1 MVNGKTLRHHDD
13 PVVDQIL
20 TAVEVLKA
28 LHKGDVIDRYLQ
40 EMRHSMM
47 VVASTRYLHEW
58 SHSMMVV
65 ASTRYLQEWRH
76 SMMVVA
82 STR

>member
-47 VVASTRYLHEW
+47 VVAPTRYL
-58 SHSMMVV
+58 
-65 ASTRYLQEWRH
+65 
-76 SMMVVA
+76 
-82 STR
+82 